1 MPVLGTG
8 VMPAGGVGSL
18 GQELQYVT
26 RRAFVKKLIVQ
37 IYNTSPTVA
46 ALLGNSQ
53 PASGGVSSV
62 TIPSQ
67 GAQLVNL
74 QWVGYDGSF
83 NQPAVQPAVT
93 NLEFNLKGAVIPIP
107 YLGFEGLIQDAHE
120 IIPLLAARMNDA
132 GNVYCDGLGNALFN
146 NYTNTQQVIGLPAG
160 VDDGTNAVSY
170 GNQSRTLNPW
180 LKAKR
185 YNAGSV
191 TPTRILVMGYI
202 TGLFKYGGE
211 LPSFGVT
218 GPATWQALANDFI
231 PNESYVITP
240 EKGFEGEPWGARS
253 AFRALMVSGVPI
265 YLDPYCPEGT
275 MYLLNTGYL
284 AFYIHEKAAFAF
296 TGFESTL
303 SNFQIGYI
311 GAVLSLLELV
321 VAKPKVCAVIT
332 GFTPVSGL

>member
-8 VMPAGGVGSL
+8 IVPAGGVNSL
-18 GQELQYVT
+18 GQELQYVV
-26 RRAFVKKLIVQ
+26 RRAFVKKLVVQ
-37 IYNTSPTVA
+37 LYNISPLAA
-46 ALLGNSQ
+46 ALIANSQ
-53 PASGGVSSV
+53 PATGGVSSV
-62 TIPSQ
+62 TIPAQ
-67 GAQLVNL
+67 GQQFVNL

-132 GNVYCDGLGNALFN
+132 GNVYCDGVATALLN
-146 NYTNTQQVIGLPAG
+146 NVSNQTQIIGLPAA
-160 VDDGTNAVSY
+160 VDDGTNSNLY
-170 GNQSRTLNPW
+170 GNQSRVTNPW

-185 YNAGSV
+185 YAAGSV
-191 TPTRILVMGYI
+191 NPTRALVAQYI
-202 TGLFKYGGE
+202 TGTFKNGGE
-211 LPSFGVT
+211 LPTFGIM
-218 GPATWQALANDFI
+218 GPATWQTLQNDFL

-240 EKGFEGEPWGARS
+240 EKGFDDEPWGARS

-265 YLDPYCPEGT
+265 YLDPYVPEGT
-275 MYLLNTGYL
+275 LYLLNTGYL
-284 AFYIHEKAAFAF
+284 AFYIHERAAFAF

-303 SNFQIGYI
+303 SNNQIGYI

-321 VAKPKVCAVIT
+321 LGKPKVTTVVT
-332 GFTPVSGL
+332 GFTFVPI

>member
-8 VMPAGGVGSL
+8 VIPSGGVNSL
-18 GQELQYVT
+18 GGELQYIV
-26 RRAFVKKLIVQ
+26 RRAFVRKLVVQ
-37 IYNTSPTVA
+37 LYNTSPLTA
-46 ALLGNSQ
+46 ALIANSQ

-62 TIPSQ
+62 TIPAQGSQ
-67 GAQLVNL
+67 FVNM

-132 GNVYCDGLGNALFN
+132 GNVYCDGVATALLNNVGN
-146 NYTNTQQVIGLPAG
+146 NTQLIGLPAA
-160 VDDGTNAVSY
+160 VDDGTNSVLY
-170 GNQSRTLNPW
+170 GNQSRTTNPW

-185 YNAGSV
+185 YAAGGV
-191 TPTRILVMGYI
+191 NPTRALVAQYI
-202 TGLFKYGGE
+202 TGTFKYGGE
-211 LPSFGVT
+211 LPTFGIM
-218 GPATWQALANDFI
+218 GPATWQTLQNDYL

-240 EKGFEGEPWGARS
+240 EKGFDDEPWGARS
-253 AFRALMVSGVPI
+253 AFRACMVSGVPV
-265 YLDPYCPEGT
+265 YMDPYVPEGT

-284 AFYIHEKAAFAF
+284 AFYIHERAAFAF

-303 SNFQIGYI
+303 SNNQIGFI

-321 VAKPKVCAVIT
+321 LAKPKVTTVVT
-332 GFTPVSGL
+332 GFTFVAL

>member
-1 MPVLGTG
+1 
-8 VMPAGGVGSL
+8 MPAGGLGSL

-26 RRAFVKKLIVQ
+26 RRAFVKKLVVQ
-37 IYNTSPTVA
+37 IYNTSPLAA
-46 ALLGNSQ
+46 ALIGNSQ

-62 TIPSQ
+62 TIPAQ
-67 GAQLVNL
+67 GAQFVNM

-83 NQPAVQPAVT
+83 VQPSVQPAVT

-107 YLGFEGLIQDAHE
+107 YLGFEGLLQDAHE

-132 GNVYCDGLGNALFN
+132 GNVYCDGLATALFT
-146 NYTNTQQVIGLPAG
+146 NYTNNQQVIGLPGA
-160 VDDGTNAVSY
+160 VDDGTNLVSY

-185 YNAGSV
+185 YAAGAV
-191 TPTRILVMGYI
+191 NPTRALIMQYI
-202 TGLFKYGGE
+202 TGTFKNGGE
-211 LPSFGVT
+211 LPTFGVL
-218 GPATWQALANDFI
+218 GPATWQSLANDFL
-231 PNESYVITP
+231 PNESYVVTP
-240 EKGFEGEPWGARS
+240 EKGFDDEPWGARS
-253 AFRALMVSGVPI
+253 AFRALMVAGVPI
-265 YLDPYCPEGT
+265 YCDPYCPEGT
-275 MYLLNTGYL
+275 LYLLNTGYL

-321 VAKPKVCAVIT
+321 VAKPKVCTVVT
-332 GFTPVSGL
+332 GLNFVTI

>member
-8 VMPAGGVGSL
+8 IMPQGGVGSL

-26 RRAFVKKLIVQ
+26 RRAFVKKLVVQ
-37 IYNTSPTVA
+37 IYNTSPLAA
-46 ALLGNSQ
+46 ALIGNSQ

-62 TIPSQ
+62 TIPAQ
-67 GAQLVNL
+67 GTQFVNM

-83 NQPAVQPAVT
+83 NQPSVQPAVT

-107 YLGFEGLIQDAHE
+107 YLGFEGLIQDAHVV
-120 IIPLLAARMNDA
+120 IPLLAARMNDA
-132 GNVYCDGLGNALFN
+132 GNVYCDGLATALYG
-146 NYTNTQQVIGLPAG
+146 NYTNTQQVIGLPAA

-170 GNQSRTLNPW
+170 GNQSRTVNPW

-185 YNAGSV
+185 YAAGA
-191 TPTRILVMGYI
+191 TAPTRALVMQYI
-202 TGLFKYGGE
+202 TGTFKNGGE
-211 LPSFGVT
+211 IPSFGVM
-218 GPATWQALANDFI
+218 GPATWQALANDYI
-231 PNESYVITP
+231 PNESYVVTP
-240 EKGFEGEPWGARS
+240 EKGFDDEPWGARS
-253 AFRALMVSGVPI
+253 AFRALMVSGVPV
-265 YLDPYCPEGT
+265 YCDPYCPEGT

-321 VAKPKVCAVIT
+321 VAKPKVCTVVT
-332 GFTPVSGL
+332 GFTFPTI